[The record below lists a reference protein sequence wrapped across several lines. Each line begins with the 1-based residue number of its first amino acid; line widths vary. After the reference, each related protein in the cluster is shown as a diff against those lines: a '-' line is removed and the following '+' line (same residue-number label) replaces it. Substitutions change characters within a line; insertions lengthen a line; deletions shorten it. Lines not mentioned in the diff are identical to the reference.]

1 MSEALRYFHVPYA
14 LASMDNQKLVLKLDH
29 YLMTKMCRTSS
40 EGLEV
45 QPLLATI
52 DDVDEKFCFD

>member
-1 MSEALRYFHVPYA
+1 
-14 LASMDNQKLVLKLDH
+14 MDNQKLVLKLDH
-29 YLMTKMCRTSS
+29 YLMTKMCRASS

>member
-1 MSEALRYFHVPYA
+1 
-14 LASMDNQKLVLKLDH
+14 MDNEKLVLKLDH
-29 YLMTKMCRTSS
+29 YLTTRMCRKSS

-45 QPLLATI
+45 QALLAAI